1 MYWPALVFLGIAI
14 ALAIHHG
21 VKHAPKTPENE
32 HAHEESCE
40 IVCYLQ
46 PSDVSNHETWIIMF
60 LSMSVTW
67 CVATVLCC

>member
-1 MYWPALVFLGIAI
+1 MYWPAFVFLGTAI

-21 VKHAPKTPENE
+21 VKHTPITEENK

-46 PSDVSNHETWIIMF
+46 PSDVSNHETWVVMF
-60 LSMSVTW
+60 SSMAVTW